1 MYRAAGWFK
10 VETGSI
16 TKCLLMPA
24 HHHVNA
30 MVSILPLQELK
41 GIVIIFMES
50 LMLLL
55 AITRHIIWYRE
66 RYKHFN
72 WRIIFQLLKT
82 ASLSLWNIFTKIKNA
97 IYDVCLN
104 IQCMHH
110 THNHSHLSLSL
121 SACLSLSLS
130 HLWTHIHTF
139 TQIMV
144 TRYLNKTAHICAC
157 WFNAYNHHYY

>member
-1 MYRAAGWFK
+1 MFSVYRAAGWFK

-24 HHHVNA
+24 HHHVNT

-72 WRIIFQLLKT
+72 RRIIFQLLKT
-82 ASLSLWNIFTKIKNA
+82 ASLSLWKIYLRKLKMQSMMCVWLYSA
-97 IYDVCLN
+97 CA
-104 IQCMHH
+104 
-110 THNHSHLSLSL
+110 THIITLTSLSRCL
-121 SACLSLSLS
+121 PACLSLSL
-130 HLWTHIHTF
+130 IYGHTY
-139 TQIMV
+139 TPS
-144 TRYLNKTAHICAC
+144 LKS
-157 WFNAYNHHYY
+157 W